1 MTAPLSDDEKAEV
14 LRLIAASEPLPLHF
28 RERLFPARSRPE
40 LLWPGKAEALRRSRE
55 PEAALRTVERVGT
68 GDRPPLN
75 SGTPVPG
82 EGSLVGES
90 TRPLR
95 SRLIHGDNLDAL
107 VALAKGR
114 LQREID
120 AAGGV
125 RLMYLDP
132 PFATGDSFA
141 MEVPVGA
148 ATSGSVKTL
157 RVPAY
162 RDVWGGGLASYLSML
177 APRLQILHGLLA
189 DDGSLYFHC
198 DYRAAAAARLLLDEI
213 FGPDRLLNEI
223 VWTYGLGNASSRRA
237 FGRKHDTIL
246 LYTKTDRYRFNLQRG
261 EITAAMAAKY
271 RHRRPDGS
279 RFMRSYGKEY
289 DLQGGKPVGSVWD
302 IPAVA
307 ATSKER
313 VGYPTQKPEAL
324 LERIILASSDPGDL
338 VLDPFCGAGTTL
350 AVASRLGRRWTGCD
364 ASGLAVW
371 TSRKR
376 LASTGVAF
384 DVLTSN
390 PVDALDPA
398 ALSFAYTLRPS
409 VVVERDGESLRVRL
423 EHIEARSSARLD
435 SPTDNR
441 RGRFAIEEGMLV
453 RYVRVKGEGE
463 RREALTG
470 HWSDWLDGWAVS
482 LDGDAD
488 HIFRANWEVFR
499 LPPRR
504 SLPLISALL
513 PCSNRDIPE
522 ATIRVTD
529 FLGRVWTCTLPTER
543 A

>member
-1 MTAPLSDDEKAEV
+1 MIAPLSDDEKAEV
-14 LRLIAASEPLPLHF
+14 VRLIAADEPLPLHV

-40 LLWPGKAEALRRSRE
+40 LLWPGKAEAFRRSRE
-55 PEAALRTVERVGT
+55 PEGALRTVERIGT
-68 GDRPPLN
+68 EEWAPPPK
-75 SGTPVPG
+75 SG
-82 EGSLVGES
+82 EGILAGES
-90 TRPLR
+90 RRPLR
-95 SRLIHGDNLDAL
+95 NRLIHGDNLE
-107 VALAKGR
+107 VLAVLTEGPIR
-114 LQREID
+114 REID
-120 AAGGV
+120 AAGGI

-141 MEVPVGA
+141 MEIPVGA

-162 RDVWGGGLASYLSML
+162 RDVWGGGLTSYLSML
-177 APRLQILHGLLA
+177 APRLQFLHDLLA
-189 DDGSLYFHC
+189 DDGTLYFHC

-350 AVASRLGRRWTGCD
+350 AATSRLGRRWIGCD
-364 ASGLAVW
+364 ASHLAIW

-376 LASTGVAF
+376 LASTGAAF
-384 DVLTSN
+384 DLLTSS
-390 PVDALDPA
+390 PVDTPSSS
-398 ALSFAYTLRPS
+398 ALSFAYRLRPS
-409 VVVERDGESLRVRL
+409 VVIERDGEWLQVRL
-423 EHIEARSSARLD
+423 EHIEAIAGPSVD
-435 SPTDNR
+435 SQADNR
-441 RGRFAIEEGMLV
+441 RGRFAVEEGMLV
-453 RYVRVKGEGE
+453 RYVHTKGEDE
-463 RREALTG
+463 KREVVTG
-470 HWSDWLDGWAVS
+470 HWSDWLDGWAIN
-482 LDGDAD
+482 LDGNAD
-488 HIFRANWEVFR
+488 HIFRADWEAFR
-499 LPPRR
+499 LPPTRV
-504 SLPLISALL
+504 LPLISALL
-513 PCSNRDIPE
+513 PCSNRDIRE
-522 ATIRVTD
+522 VAIRMTD

>member
-1 MTAPLSDDEKAEV
+1 M
-14 LRLIAASEPLPLHF
+14 
-28 RERLFPARSRPE
+28 
-40 LLWPGKAEALRRSRE
+40 
-55 PEAALRTVERVGT
+55 
-68 GDRPPLN
+68 
-75 SGTPVPG
+75 
-82 EGSLVGES
+82 GES
-90 TRPLR
+90 TRSFR
-95 SRLIHGDNLDAL
+95 SRLMHGDNLG
-107 VALAKGR
+107 ALAALAEGR
-114 LQREID
+114 IRREID
-120 AAGGV
+120 AAGGI

-141 MEVPVGA
+141 MEVPIGPA
-148 ATSGSVKTL
+148 SSGPVTTL

-162 RDVWGGGLASYLSML
+162 RDVWRGGLASYLSML
-177 APRLQILHGLLA
+177 APRLQLLHDLLA
-189 DDGSLYFHC
+189 DDGSVYFHC

-271 RHRRPDGS
+271 RHHRPDGS

-289 DLQGGKPVGSVWD
+289 DLRGGKPVGSVWD

-350 AVASRLGRRWTGCD
+350 AVASRLDRRWIGCD

-376 LASTGVAF
+376 LAATGVAF
-384 DVLTSN
+384 DVLASN
-390 PVDALDPA
+390 PVDAPNPA
-398 ALSFAYTLRPS
+398 TLSFAYTLRPS
-409 VVVERDGESLRVRL
+409 VVVERDGDWLRTRL
-423 EHIEARSSARLD
+423 EHIEASAGPRRD
-435 SPTDNR
+435 FPADNP
-441 RGRFAIEEGMLV
+441 RGRFAIEDGMLV
-453 RYVRVKGEGE
+453 RYVRAKEGE
-463 RREALTG
+463 NRDVVTG

-488 HIFRANWEVFR
+488 HVFRADWEVFR
-499 LPPRR
+499 LPPSR
-504 SLPLISALL
+504 SLPLISARL
-513 PCSNRDIPE
+513 PCSDRDIPE

-529 FLGRVWTCTLPTER
+529 VLGRAWTCTLPTER